1 MTDRFEKV
9 RNIPSPTP
17 YGVVGLAELE
27 NPTAHDLSLWWLGN
41 AGFAMN
47 WGGTVIFIDP
57 IIELQG
63 DDQSV
68 SEIGL
73 PLRGPLPMRAR
84 DVSRADLMLLT
95 HDDGDHT
102 GPLTTPQLIRRTNAK
117 FVGTAR
123 TQRKLK
129 ECELPPDRFLIAEYG
144 RTIETNGLTV
154 VPTPARHQE
163 DEGHTVRGDCC
174 GFILERDGL
183 TLWHPNDTDLL
194 AEHLEVRNIDVLL
207 LPIAPHVLG
216 TEGAARLGN
225 STGARHII
233 PCHYGTYVSDVY
245 WCTGDPEAVA
255 AGIEEAAT
263 RVHMLAIG
271 EKLIVPLRH

>member
-1 MTDRFEKV
+1 MSDRFEKV
-9 RNIPSPTP
+9 RNVPSPTP
-17 YGVVGLAELE
+17 YGVVDKEALEDLSAEG
-27 NPTAHDLSLWWLGN
+27 LSLWWLGN

-47 WGGTVIFIDP
+47 WAGIVIFIDP
-57 IIELQG
+57 IIEVQG
-63 DDQSV
+63 DDPSV

-73 PLRGPLPMRAR
+73 PLRGPLPLRAR
-84 DVSRADLMLLT
+84 DVSRGDLVLLT

-102 GPLTTPQLIRRTNAK
+102 GPLTTPELIRRTNAR
-117 FVGTAR
+117 FVGTPR
-123 TQRKLK
+123 TKRKLQDY
-129 ECELPPDRFLIAEYG
+129 ELPSDQFLLAEYG
-144 RTIETNGLTV
+144 RSVQSKGFTIT
-154 VPTPARHQE
+154 PTPARHQE

-174 GFILERDGL
+174 GFIVERDGFR
-183 TLWHPNDTDLL
+183 LWHPNDTDLL
-194 AEHLEVRNIDVLL
+194 EEHLEVHDIDVLL

-216 TEGAARLGN
+216 TKGAARLAN

-255 AGIEEAAT
+255 AGIQDAGT

-271 EKLIVPLRH
+271 EKLSLPLPG